1 MKMDLGKLFVALV
14 GLIIAGFGIAAMS
27 LQIQTTEVW
36 INGGGVAS
44 ITPNYSIFTQPL
56 DMLNGKIS
64 GNALIDVLVGWGI
77 ELTFIMCLIGFEHAH
92 AGVRRGNS
100 KLADVF
106 VVGCIIVAAMNWLAD
121 YNYAAVRSGI
131 LGHVVFACIMS
142 FVVAFF
148 PLAGLK
154 LIEAAFHS
162 GGSSMQGVK

>member
-121 YNYAAVRSGI
+121 YNYGSEKRHLRARGVC
-131 LGHVVFACIMS
+131 LYHVFCGGLLPISWVEADRGG
-142 FVVAFF
+142 F
-148 PLAGLK
+148 PFRG
-154 LIEAAFHS
+154 
-162 GGSSMQGVK
+162 